1 MLSLTPKTKWVSSES
16 YQQGKTV
23 REWAGG
29 AYKQESLL
37 NTPPRPRC
45 SLSTEVVRGPHYEQ
59 SNKEGWVWGWN
70 ILNRF
75 EHMHMT
81 A

>member
-1 MLSLTPKTKWVSSES
+1 MLSLTPKTKWVSSEI

-23 REWAGG
+23 REWGWGRIQAR
-29 AYKQESLL
+29 ESPE
-37 NTPPRPRC
+37 PPPRC

-59 SNKEGWVWGWN
+59 SNKEGWVWCWN
-70 ILNRF
+70 ILYRF